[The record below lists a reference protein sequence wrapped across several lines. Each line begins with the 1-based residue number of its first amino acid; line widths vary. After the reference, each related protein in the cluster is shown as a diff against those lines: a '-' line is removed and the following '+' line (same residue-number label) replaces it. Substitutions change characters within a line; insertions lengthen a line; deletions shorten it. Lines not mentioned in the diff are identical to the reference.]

1 MIKKKL
7 LVCILLGVSLS
18 ACDMTKS
25 SSVGDDANPNTNG
38 NGAYVNQES
47 TMVLSAGKNSSQS
60 AKVAP
65 LITTLLTMGVKAAAS
80 SLGTSVGKGV
90 LAKFLGDPNQKM
102 YDRFDQVDKKLA
114 EINVNMK
121 EQLKLSNDT
130 LNLLSSLILDQDK
143 EWLNT
148 KVTAIHNALKP
159 IRERDN
165 KFETGNIYGDLDS
178 TDLDKIYSYV
188 QTHKDYQTLVDA
200 GIVNANLIDPEGAK
214 NLPGLTFDGKS
225 TKELYSDF
233 QDEFINNV
241 NNVGNAVNS
250 FKNIKTNLLAKL
262 TELGLLDGKD
272 MIGYINAYN
281 YNIMD
286 IRLQILS
293 ALQKLYNMQLVQLAY
308 YYGVKGNLDFKFISS
323 DPANPMP
330 AQSQGLEGF
339 KKGTQLLFNTY
350 EADLNNLNK
359 AFESY
364 MPFITETSLT
374 VAINHDWFSFNQ
386 TLLLDRTFLH
396 SVDENAPLP
405 LSERQCEVTSLT
417 FNSIGDSLKKYG
429 LVNLGIKCYLGN
441 GTWKASNVVFPAVKD
456 GTKIVRY
463 AYYNIYA
470 TSSQKLS
477 VGSLATAPRQL
488 TPDDIKAFAE
498 QTSSKDSIKDGNIN
512 GLVDADSGG
521 YAYDWIKKGAG
532 KKDMVLFSPA
542 KVGSSGIDWAAG
554 DFELNDSGSTI
565 TRILP
570 VTYYDG
576 NKGENPAHLRRAQTD
591 RTHSINGETI
601 YNMRFSQELD
611 VKDGRFRGTDPITY
625 FYNLASYRNHWFV
638 IKMSMGY
645 DNKRAV
651 QALGIGCIDSL
662 CSRASNTSLKWISG
676 AEVKLTPPT
685 LKNNAPINKH
695 NYDGEEYQTQITG
708 TGN

>member
-7 LVCILLGVSLS
+7 LVCILLGMSLS

-165 KFETGNIYGDLDS
+165 KFETGKIYGDLDS

-214 NLPGLTFDGKS
+214 NMEGLTFDGKS
-225 TKELYSDF
+225 TKELYVDF

-512 GLVDADSGG
+512 GLVDGSSLSPN
-521 YAYDWIKKGAG
+521 WVKNPTG

-542 KVGSSGIDWAAG
+542 GYGNGGFDWVAG
-554 DFELNDSGSTI
+554 DFELKDNASTI

-570 VTYYDG
+570 VAYYDG
-576 NKGENPAHLRRAQTD
+576 DKGVNPPHLRRAQID
-591 RTHSINGETI
+591 RAYSINGETI
-601 YNMRFSQELD
+601 YNMRFNKEVA
-611 VKDGRFRGTDPITY
+611 VKDGRYNGRDKDPITF
-625 FYNLASYRNHWFV
+625 FYNLASYRNHWFA

-645 DNKRAV
+645 DNNKRAV
-651 QALGIGCIDSL
+651 QALGIGCIDAS
-662 CSRASNTSLKWISG
+662 CTRISNTILRWNSG
-676 AEVKLTPPT
+676 AEVKLLPPAI
-685 LKNNAPINKH
+685 LNNNGVDAQNKN
-695 NYDGEEYQTQITG
+695 DEYQTQITG